1 MLICLGTEF
10 FICWLIHLIDPGASK
25 VIWVHVLVF
34 ALLTVLGLLKHCIV
48 FNYCF
53 FQIIQIKITVL
64 ISLEE
69 LVVSGILK
77 NNNQKKPQDNL
88 PIGDLCQ
95 LLTTSCDHTV
105 ALRTILEQT
114 SSPVYTGMG
123 RRALSRIELVDSSLC
138 SLYGRVNGVNS
149 PSCPCVTCS
158 NMTAISAMLFWK
170 HVATKTHQAEL
181 TSILYLITSVKE
193 EI

>member
-1 MLICLGTEF
+1 MF
-10 FICWLIHLIDPGASK
+10 
-25 VIWVHVLVF
+25 WVYVLVF
-34 ALLTVLGLLKHCIV
+34 ALLTVLGLLKNCIV

-53 FQIIQIKITVL
+53 FQIIQIKNTVL
-64 ISLEE
+64 ISLEGR
-69 LVVSGILK
+69 VVSGIPK

-95 LLTTSCDHTV
+95 LLTISCDHTV
-105 ALRTILEQT
+105 ALKTILEQT
-114 SSPVYTGMG
+114 SSPLYTGMA

-138 SLYGRVNGVNS
+138 SLYGTVDGVNS

-158 NMTAISAMLFWK
+158 NMKVISAMLFWK
-170 HVATKTHQAEL
+170 HVATKNHQAEL
-181 TSILYLITSVKE
+181 TSILYLTTSEKA